1 MQDQELIGSFIFFFI
16 SVSMLI
22 YFYKRDKNRDPDSE
36 ESLYGML
43 FRIKPYGLFIVIA
56 LISLLG
62 IIVKI
67 IRIYQI

>member
-22 YFYKRDKNRDPDSE
+22 YFYKRDKNRHKDSE
-36 ESLYGML
+36 ESLYGMMY
-43 FRIKPYGLFIVIA
+43 RINPYGLFIVIA

-67 IRIYQI
+67 IRI